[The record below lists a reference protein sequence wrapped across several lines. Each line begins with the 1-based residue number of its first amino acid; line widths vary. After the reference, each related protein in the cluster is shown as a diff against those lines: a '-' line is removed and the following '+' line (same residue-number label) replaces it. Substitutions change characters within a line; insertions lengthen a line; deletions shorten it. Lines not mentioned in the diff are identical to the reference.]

1 MTDLTRQ
8 PRALGRRDWNFFV
21 KLAVS
26 NSNFA
31 TNCDVLISFPPTTI
45 TLQLEGTGKVEYS
58 FNGNTLHGDME
69 NGKSSASLTFEN
81 RSESKIWFRVA
92 SGSPTIRIEAWGTP

>member
-8 PRALGRRDWNFFV
+8 AITLGRDHNFFV

-26 NSNFA
+26 ANAFN
-31 TNCDVLISFPPTTI
+31 TNCDVLIPFHARAI
-45 TLQLEGTGKVEYS
+45 TFQLEGTGKVEYS

-69 NGKSSASLTFEN
+69 NGKSSATLIFEDRN
-81 RSESKIWFRVA
+81 ESKVWFRLA
-92 SGSPTIRIEAWGTP
+92 SGSPTIRIEAWETI

>member
-26 NSNFA
+26 SSSFA
-31 TNCDVLISFPPTTI
+31 TNCDVLIPFPPQTI
-45 TLQLEGTGKVEYS
+45 TFQLEGTGKVEYS
-58 FNGNTLHGDME
+58 FNQGTLHGDME
-69 NGKSSASLTFEN
+69 NGKSSATLTFVD
-81 RSESKIWFRVA
+81 RSESKIWFRLV